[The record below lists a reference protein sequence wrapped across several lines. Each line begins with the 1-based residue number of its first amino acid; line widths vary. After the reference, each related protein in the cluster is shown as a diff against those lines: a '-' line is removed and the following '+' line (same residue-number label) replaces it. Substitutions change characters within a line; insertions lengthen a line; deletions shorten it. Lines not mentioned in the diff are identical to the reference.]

1 MNILIFGV
9 QGSGKSTIGE
19 YIAGKL
25 NVPFIATGDV
35 FRKLREEKSP
45 LGKLVKDKYDQ
56 GLLTPDEPTMEIV
69 NEKLKEKDA
78 QEGFVLDG
86 APRNL
91 QQVDM
96 FKKSPDLLVLVEL
109 DEKEAV
115 ARLFNRGRIDD
126 TKEKIEKRIAWYK
139 EQTIPVIEHY
149 KDKNLRVIKV
159 DNTPSE
165 NIVRKNIDDLLKEF
179 KGN

>member
-9 QGSGKSTIGE
+9 QGSGKSTIGN
-19 YIAGKL
+19 YIAQELKL
-25 NVPFIATGDV
+25 PFIATGDI
-35 FRKLREEKSP
+35 FRKLREEESP
-45 LGKLVKDKYDQ
+45 LGRLVKDKYDQ

-69 NEKLKEKDA
+69 NKRLEEEDA

-96 FKKSPDLLVLVEL
+96 FKKGPNLLVLVEL

-115 ARLFNRGRIDD
+115 ARLIKRGRVDD

-139 EQTIPVIEHY
+139 DQTKPVVDFY
-149 KDKNLRVIKV
+149 KNKGVRVIKV
-159 DNTPSE
+159 DNTPPEDVVSQ
-165 NIVRKNIDDLLKEF
+165 NTDDLLKEF
-179 KGN
+179 K